1 MPSPGRKGCVNT
13 FSGRLGCPLGI
24 LNVIVNTAPI
34 MGRTAEVHG
43 KRPRAS
49 EVREGF
55 LLPTLSAQLTIRLS
69 ALSFPLILQRTC
81 YALNH
86 SSHDSSCYPVTH
98 QNTTPISA
106 FFSCFLFKLPPIT
119 FWFVSAS

>member
-1 MPSPGRKGCVNT
+1 MPSPGRNGCINT
-13 FSGRLGCPLGI
+13 FSGRLGCPLGMD
-24 LNVIVNTAPI
+24 NVIVIPAPI

-55 LLPTLSAQLTIRLS
+55 LLTTLSAQLTIGLS
-69 ALSFPLILQRTC
+69 ALSLPLILQRAYYT
-81 YALNH
+81 LNH
-86 SSHDSSCYPVTH
+86 SSHDSFYYPVTH
-98 QNTTPISA
+98 QNTPPTSA